1 MKRVLSSLASIGSLL
16 MATQAFADTTQC
28 INIQSVPITITV
40 QGIYC
45 LKQNLSLSATQAVAI
60 TIAAHNVTIDFN
72 GFKLG
77 GLAAGPSSN
86 SVGVRATD
94 RRNVTLRNGNIR
106 GFSWGFI
113 LDQMTEG
120 ASSGHLV
127 EDNFLDGN
135 LIVGMEVG
143 GSDVLVRRNRIVRT
157 GGNSNAFAIRAT
169 DLSNSEISNNFIS
182 TTRSAGAA
190 SEGISLSM
198 SSGVLVARNTIIDTR
213 GALSVRGIRSQSTAG
228 AIIID
233 DNTIMTG
240 VSGISNA
247 TGISVSGPVL
257 CRNNIVADFTPSQT
271 SGCQAQEGTFPAP

>member
-16 MATQAFADTTQC
+16 LATQAFADTTQC

-106 GFSWGFI
+106 GFSWGII
-113 LDQMTEG
+113 LNQTTEG

-157 GGNSNAFAIRAT
+157 GSYNGASGIRGT
-169 DLSNSEISNNFIS
+169 YLSNSEISDNFIS
-182 TTRSAGAA
+182 KTHSSGNT

-198 SSGVLVARNTIIDTR
+198 SSGVLVARNTILDTKA
-213 GALSVRGIRSQSTAG
+213 ALFVRVIRSQSTAG
-228 AIIID
+228 VIMIEN
-233 DNTIMTG
+233 NTIVTG
-240 VSGISNA
+240 VSEIGNASGISA
-247 TGISVSGPVL
+247 SGTVL
-257 CRNNIVADFTPSQT
+257 CRNNIVADVTPFQT
-271 SGCQAQEGTFPAP
+271 PGCQAQEGTFPAP